1 MLPHTPE
8 AWIFISVA
16 CVVGFAI
23 GQWLKSRRRKAEKND
38 KYINGLKELISAE
51 ERART
56 KKGKK
61 KNRKNK

>member
-1 MLPHTPE
+1 MFPHTPE

-23 GQWLKSRRRKAEKND
+23 GQWLKSRRRKSDKND
-38 KYINGLKELISAE
+38 QYINGLKKRILAE
-51 ERART
+51 ELAQT

-61 KNRKNK
+61 KNRKTK